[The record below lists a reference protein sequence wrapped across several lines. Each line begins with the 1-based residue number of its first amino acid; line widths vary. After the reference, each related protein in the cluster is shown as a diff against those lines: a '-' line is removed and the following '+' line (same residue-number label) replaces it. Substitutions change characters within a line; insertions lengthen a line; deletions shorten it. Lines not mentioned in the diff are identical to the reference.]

1 MGKSEILSADE
12 NKKLNEEMLRMRE
25 KKNMPARQDGIKE
38 EEKEENN
45 LQPEAETKQSAKENV
60 IQEKADN
67 SNDKNVMVKN
77 KPLDKGIKL
86 ICQYNEG
93 EKEKDIY
100 EVLQELSVGSFGR
113 TYLCKRIGGVDDG
126 IPVVIKEFCPDPKD
140 TYRKAN
146 HELDINYIGKERIF
160 EDFLKE
166 PRRVKDLKD
175 EARKRNPQFPKREW
189 EKLNLAIPLT
199 DEPFTCFNNWYYVME
214 YVEGKTLT
222 EYLIENYDNL
232 SLEKRLRIVLQICIA
247 IHNLH
252 SKDCVHQDLSPNNV
266 MIQEDENGILKVKVI
281 DYGMSTT
288 LFHTNA
294 YSSIVRNGGSRGLSD
309 ALLQYGNYKTLC
321 GGTEEDKELIK
332 LIDIYSLG
340 NILIYTCLAGYELI
354 TSEWEDYFLKPV
366 LNEEPIVADTPI
378 GKKEEAIK
386 RMIRELAKDATNLD
400 LNERAQ
406 SLKSGDDNSRPN
418 EKTKFID
425 YFINRLKNIQ
435 AELMNPIMPDPA
447 VSPAIVEDG
456 ENNPEG
462 QVPAEDNEVIK
473 EEPEPQNS
481 KETNPEEGSVDT
493 TAEIIK
499 KAENGDAIAQ
509 SNLGLWYELGLEM
522 PQDMQKAKEWYAKAA
537 AQGDTTAQYKLGYFY
552 EEGKGVPKNLNEAI
566 KWYTQA
572 AQQGHAVSKIA
583 LKRLSRKRIFYQRLA
598 FLCILG
604 GIALIAAI
612 IFGIYKVYPEVFP
625 FSSNQPKQEQA
636 SMDNRVTPE
645 TDLVET
651 KTEEPIENK
660 EQQAQT
666 VKQQIQTEER
676 KLPLNERPT
685 RTTDKIQEGH
695 NTSTIDVSA
704 LTPATLTAL
713 MGKAQTDAV
722 TRERLFNV
730 FADGIIFLVMDE
742 NGNAFDLPRLKLF
755 NNLEENAYQIG
766 KTHRVDNFENENGK
780 IRIIYLTE
788 IK

>member
-1 MGKSEILSADE
+1 MSKSEILSEDE

-25 KKNMPARQDGIKE
+25 KKNTPARQEGIEE
-38 EEKEENN
+38 EEKK
-45 LQPEAETKQSAKENV
+45 QPEVETKQSAKENM

-126 IPVVIKEFCPDPKD
+126 IPVVIKEFCPEPKK

-146 HELDINYIGKERIF
+146 HELDIDYIIEKDTF

-175 EARKRNPQFPKREW
+175 EARKRNPQFPKKEW

-199 DEPFTCFNNWYYVME
+199 NEPFTCFNNWYYVME

-232 SLEKRLRIVLQICIA
+232 SLDKRLRIVLQTCIA

-288 LFHTNA
+288 LFYTNA
-294 YSSIVRNGGSRGLSD
+294 YNSIVRNGGSHGFSD

-321 GGTEEDKELIK
+321 DGTEEDKERIK

-340 NILIYTCLAGYELI
+340 NMLIYMCLASYELI

-406 SLKSGDDNSRPN
+406 SLKFGDNDSRPN

-462 QVPAEDNEVIK
+462 QVPAEDNDVIK

-537 AQGDTTAQYKLGYFY
+537 AQGDTTAQYKLGCFY
-552 EEGKGVPKNLNEAI
+552 EEGKGGPKNLNEAI

-572 AQQGHAVSKIA
+572 AQHGHAVSKIA
-583 LKRLSRKRIFYQRLA
+583 LKRLRWKGFFYRRLA
-598 FLCILG
+598 FLYILG
-604 GIALIAAI
+604 GIALIATI
-612 IFGIYKVYPEVFP
+612 IFSMYKVYPEVFP

-651 KTEEPIENK
+651 KTEKPIENK

-676 KLPLNERPT
+676 KLPSNEKPT

-704 LTPATLTAL
+704 LTPANLTTL

-730 FADGIIFLVMDE
+730 FADGIIFMVMDE
-742 NGNAFDLPRLKLF
+742 NGNAFDLPRLKLY
-755 NNLEENAYQIG
+755 NNLKENAYQIG

>member
-12 NKKLNEEMLRMRE
+12 NKKLNEEMLHMRE
-25 KKNMPARQDGIKE
+25 KKDMHARQEGIEE
-38 EEKEENN
+38 EEKK
-45 LQPEAETKQSAKENV
+45 QPDAETKQSAKENV

-67 SNDKNVMVKN
+67 SNDKNVMEKN
-77 KPLDKGIKL
+77 KPLEKGTKL
-86 ICQYNEG
+86 ICQYNIEG

-100 EVLQELSVGSFGR
+100 EVLQELSVGGFGR
-113 TYLCKRIGGVDDG
+113 TYLCKRVGGVDDG
-126 IPVVIKEFCPDPKD
+126 IPVVIKEFCPEPKK

-146 HELDINYIGKERIF
+146 HELDIDYINEKDTF

-175 EARKRNPQFPKREW
+175 EARKRNPQFPKKEW
-189 EKLNLAIPLT
+189 EKLNLAMPLT
-199 DEPFTCFNNWYYVME
+199 DEPFTCYNNWYYVME

-222 EYLIENYDNL
+222 KYLIENYDNL

-266 MIQEDENGILKVKVI
+266 MIQEDENGIFKIKVI

-288 LFHTNA
+288 LFHTN
-294 YSSIVRNGGSRGLSD
+294 SSNSIVREGGSYGFSD
-309 ALLQYGNYKTLC
+309 ATLQYGNYWTLC
-321 GGTEEDKELIK
+321 GGTEEDKERIK

-340 NILIYTCLAGYELI
+340 NILIYTCLASYELI
-354 TSEWEDYFLKPV
+354 TSEWKHSFLEPV

-386 RMIRELAKDATNLD
+386 RMIRELAKDATNRD

-406 SLKSGDDNSRPN
+406 SLKSGDDDSRPD

-425 YFINRLKNIQ
+425 YFINRLKSIQ
-435 AELMNPIMPDPA
+435 AELMNPVMPDPA
-447 VSPAIVEDG
+447 VSPAIVEGDK
-456 ENNPEG
+456 NILVDQAPEKG
-462 QVPAEDNEVIK
+462 NEVIK

-499 KAENGDAIAQ
+499 KAENGDAI
-509 SNLGLWYELGLEM
+509 
-522 PQDMQKAKEWYAKAA
+522 
-537 AQGDTTAQYKLGYFY
+537 
-552 EEGKGVPKNLNEAI
+552 
-566 KWYTQA
+566 
-572 AQQGHAVSKIA
+572 
-583 LKRLSRKRIFYQRLA
+583 FYQRLA

-604 GIALIAAI
+604 GVALIATI

-625 FSSNQPKQEQA
+625 LSSNQPKQEQA

-651 KTEEPIENK
+651 KTEKPIENK

-676 KLPLNERPT
+676 KLPPNEKPT
-685 RTTDKIQEGH
+685 QTADKIQEGH

-704 LTPATLTAL
+704 LTPANLTTL
-713 MGKAQTDAV
+713 MGKAQTDVV

-730 FADGIIFLVMDE
+730 FADGIIFMVMDE
-742 NGNAFDLPRLKLF
+742 NGNAFDLPRLKLY
-755 NNLEENAYQIG
+755 NNLKENAFQIG